1 MPVNPGHS
9 SQLFS
14 MSLLLTVN
22 KYMYAGNKLLAAKTI
37 ILGDVIRKR
46 LNKVQQKT
54 MRTPTYKELYAPNF
68 DHVIDVDKSSVDVV
82 GPFK

>member
-1 MPVNPGHS
+1 
-9 SQLFS
+9 

-22 KYMYAGNKLLAAKTI
+22 KYMYARNKLFATKTMI
-37 ILGDVIRKR
+37 KKR
-46 LNKVQQKT
+46 LKKVQQKT
-54 MRTPTYKELYAPNF
+54 LRTPTYKELYAPNSCYICFECFYVTFHF